1 MDTNPEIKI
10 KLQARVFI
18 KFTDEFVFQKKS
30 YQVGG
35 AMETQ
40 SRYITLPFETDGVV

>member
-18 KFTDEFVFQKKS
+18 KAQDEFVFPKKNS
-30 YQVGG
+30 
-35 AMETQ
+35 
-40 SRYITLPFETDGVV
+40 